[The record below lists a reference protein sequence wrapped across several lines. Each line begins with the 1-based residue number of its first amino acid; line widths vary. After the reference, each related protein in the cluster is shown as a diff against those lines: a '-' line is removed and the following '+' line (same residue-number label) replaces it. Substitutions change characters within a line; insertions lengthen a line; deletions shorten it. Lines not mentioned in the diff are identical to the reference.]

1 MRYQGLDRAAKPAS
15 SLLKAVANHRR
26 LSILCHLAHAEH
38 AVGELS
44 EKVGLSQ
51 SALSQHLAK
60 LRRDNLVSTRREAQ
74 TIYYSLNGERGM
86 ANVTEQLAIT
96 GQAYRLLGAPDRL
109 AHLIFGAEGTESFA
123 QKLGTHLTPAL
134 ARV

>member
-1 MRYQGLDRAAKPAS
+1 MRYEALNYAS
-15 SLLKAVANHRR
+15 KSASLLLKAVGNEKR

-60 LRRDNLVSTRREAQ
+60 LRRDNLVATRREAQ
-74 TIYYSLNGERGM
+74 TIYYSLNGDL
-86 ANVTEQLAIT
+86 VIP
-96 GQAYRLLGAPDRL
+96 LLDRL
-109 AHLIFGAEGTESFA
+109 HDLFADESSVPRALPSRSEDAGCEPAPAE
-123 QKLGTHLTPAL
+123 
-134 ARV
+134 

>member
-1 MRYQGLDRAAKPAS
+1 MRYQGLDQAAKHAS
-15 SLLKAVANHRR
+15 ALLKAVANEKR

-60 LRRDNLVSTRREAQ
+60 LRRDDLVETRREAQ
-74 TIYYSLNGERGM
+74 TIYYSLNEER
-86 ANVTEQLAIT
+86 VVP
-96 GQAYRLLGAPDRL
+96 LLDRL
-109 AHLIFGAEGTESFA
+109 HELFAHGGSPRPHSSEGAQGPNCE
-123 QKLGTHLTPAL
+123 PAP
-134 ARV
+134 AE

>member
-15 SLLKAVANHRR
+15 SLLKAVANDRR

-74 TIYYSLNGERGM
+74 TIYYSLNGER
-86 ANVTEQLAIT
+86 VIP
-96 GQAYRLLGAPDRL
+96 LLDRL
-109 AHLIFGAEGTESFA
+109 HELFAEGGRGGSMADANGAGGKTA
-123 QKLGTHLTPAL
+123 PAE
-134 ARV
+134 

>member
-1 MRYQGLDRAAKPAS
+1 MKYQGLDQAAKSAS
-15 SLLKAVANHRR
+15 SLLKAVANDKR

-74 TIYYSLNGERGM
+74 TIYYSVNGER
-86 ANVTEQLAIT
+86 VLP
-96 GQAYRLLGAPDRL
+96 LLDRL
-109 AHLIFGAEGTESFA
+109 HELFAESVLDGSAKGANGADRKTA
-123 QKLGTHLTPAL
+123 PAE
-134 ARV
+134 